1 MPRSRWSVEE
11 LQVVIAGLKERLDQ
25 RRFCHFLGLSPRTRS
40 YYRSFEGG
48 EPGRRGYDRIGGKP
62 STRRRGRTR
71 IAELAREHEL
81 YGYRN
86 EWALTCLE
94 GEV

>member
-1 MPRSRWSVEE
+1 MLRSRWSVEE

-48 EPGRRGYDRIGGKP
+48 EPGRRGYDRRKALNQEE
-62 STRRRGRTR
+62 RENEDRG
-71 IAELAREHEL
+71 ISSGAR
-81 YGYRN
+81 
-86 EWALTCLE
+86 ALRLPK
-94 GEV
+94 